1 MEEYLKRIKF
11 LEALL
16 ASKDTIIKLVILDK
30 LFLINSLNSLIL
42 ELFQLSTKRI
52 SGGGSLSDIPVSKH
66 FSKIQNFQKKNA
78 VYSIILK
85 KNIEKY
91 HA

>member
-11 LEALL
+11 LEALLASKDETIASKNETIASKDALL

-42 ELFQLSTKRI
+42 ELF
-52 SGGGSLSDIPVSKH
+52 
-66 FSKIQNFQKKNA
+66 
-78 VYSIILK
+78 
-85 KNIEKY
+85 
-91 HA
+91 

>member
-11 LEALL
+11 LEALLASKDETIASKNETIASKNETIASKDALL

-42 ELFQLSTKRI
+42 ELF
-52 SGGGSLSDIPVSKH
+52 
-66 FSKIQNFQKKNA
+66 
-78 VYSIILK
+78 
-85 KNIEKY
+85 
-91 HA
+91 